1 MLFAIGFVRGG
12 LKMVRKWEFMV
23 IGEILNMGLYQ
34 WCSGLPF
41 PANNIERKVCVKEI
55 NNIKINNKKRIL

>member
-1 MLFAIGFVRGG
+1 
-12 LKMVRKWEFMV
+12 MV

-34 WCSGLPF
+34 WCSGLLF

-55 NNIKINNKKRIL
+55 NNIKINNKKKNIINKVIKE

>member
-1 MLFAIGFVRGG
+1 
-12 LKMVRKWEFMV
+12 MV

-34 WCSGLPF
+34 WCSGLLF

-55 NNIKINNKKRIL
+55 NNKKRIERGCEMYCESN